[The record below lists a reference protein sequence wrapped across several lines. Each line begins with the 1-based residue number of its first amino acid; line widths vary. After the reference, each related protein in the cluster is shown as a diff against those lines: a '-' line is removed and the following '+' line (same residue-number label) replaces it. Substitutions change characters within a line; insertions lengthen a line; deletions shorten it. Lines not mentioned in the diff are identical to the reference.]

1 MSIYDLTSVIGQYLD
16 RHLALP
22 LVEFLEG
29 SDEPPI
35 RATIYDEKTIRK
47 GKLALLAET
56 NMVDFALDMHKELY
70 PGQEPDPELKKKRQL
85 VVDRLK
91 QLDIESAPIIGLFD
105 REDVQ
110 DAIKSSRDS
119 LSLRQELLEKY
130 NMKAES
136 LDTLYDYAKF
146 LFDCGNY
153 SNASSFLYNYY
164 ILSTNL
170 EKNFCSLWGLF
181 ACAILMHEWD
191 TAFEYLNKLKDAI
204 DPPTGKNPAP
214 PLVQLQQRTWLIH
227 WSLFVFFNDPKG
239 RGRDGIIDMF
249 LYQPQYANA
258 IQTVCPHILRYLT
271 TAVITNKRRR
281 NVLKD
286 LVKIIQQES
295 YTYRDPITEFLEC
308 LYVNFDF
315 DGAHEQLTLCEKVLA
330 NDFFLMHCEKDFME
344 NARLFIFE
352 TYCRIHNTISLGTI
366 SSKLNMKEAEAEE
379 WIVNLI
385 RNARLDAKIDSKE
398 GHVVMAT
405 QVPSIYR
412 QVIEKTK
419 TIILRSSVLAENIE
433 KRSSES
439 QSRSDYKG
447 GQRGGSGGRPRNPE
461 GGYQGGGGYQNRG
474 DRGGQDRS
482 GGGGNQD
489 RGSAK
494 FTFVPKFGIN

>member
-1 MSIYDLTSVIGQYLD
+1 MADAAAVDSSVEDVDIAQYDLTSVIGQYLD

-29 SDEPPI
+29 SDEPK
-35 RATIYDEKTIRK
+35 RAALYDEKTIQT
-47 GKLALLAET
+47 GKLALLSET
-56 NMVDFALDMHKELY
+56 NMVDFALDMHKDLY
-70 PGQEPDPELKKKRQL
+70 PDQEPDAELKKKRQV

-91 QLDIESAPIIGLFD
+91 QLNTESAAIIQLLEH
-105 REDVQ
+105 EDVQ
-110 DAIKSSRDS
+110 EALKSKTDS
-119 LSLRQELLEKY
+119 LSLRQELQDKY
-130 NMKAES
+130 NMKPES
-136 LDTLYDYAKF
+136 LDTLYEYAKF
-146 LFDCGNY
+146 LFECGKY
-153 SNASSFLYNYY
+153 PDAASFLYWYY
-164 ILSTNL
+164 ILSTDPA
-170 EKNFCSLWGLF
+170 KNFSSLWGLF
-181 ACAILMHEWD
+181 ACAILMHED
-191 TAFEYLNKLKDAI
+191 ETAFDYLQKLKDSI
-204 DPPTGKNPAP
+204 DPPAGKNPAP
-214 PLVQLQQRTWLIH
+214 ALVQLQQRTWLIH

-239 RGRDGIIDMF
+239 RGRDGIIDLF

-271 TAVITNKRRR
+271 TAVITNKRRK

-315 DGAHEQLTLCEKVLA
+315 DGAHKQLKLCEKVLA
-330 NDFFLMHCEKDFME
+330 NDFFLMQCEKDFME

-352 TYCRIHNTISLGTI
+352 TYCRIHNTISLSTI
-366 SSKLNMKEAEAEE
+366 SNKLNMKEVEAEE

-405 QVPSIYR
+405 LVPSIYQ

-419 TIILRSSVLAENIE
+419 TIIDRISMLAENIE

-439 QSRSDYKG
+439 QSRYEYKD
-447 GQRGGSGGRPRNPE
+447 
-461 GGYQGGGGYQNRG
+461 RG
-474 DRGGQDRS
+474 DRPPRQDGYRGGR
-482 GGGGNQD
+482 GGARRTGGA
-489 RGSAK
+489 RGDQRK
-494 FTFVPKFGIN
+494 LEFNFMPKFGIN